1 MYVLSKSE
9 VVSVATAKSCRS
21 IMRIK
26 YTDKASVPMDRKLQ
40 IKADITKLSNEP
52 KFNRENNYS
61 DIDGNGIYIAHR

>member
-1 MYVLSKSE
+1 
-9 VVSVATAKSCRS
+9 
-21 IMRIK
+21 MRIK

-52 KFNRENNYS
+52 KLNRENNYS